1 MFSQVSSQFKT
12 IPAPAADL
20 TGRTAIV
27 TGSNV
32 GLGLEASRYFAKL
45 GCDRIVLACRDLK
58 KAEAARKAILSSVS
72 SSDSSSTSAIQPAP
86 EVLVW
91 HLDLADFDNVKAFAA
106 RAAKELDRVD
116 FFMAN
121 ASVASA
127 KRQYAEAAGGWE
139 MQLAVNVIST
149 FLLNILMLPVLR
161 ETGRKFAVTPR
172 LVVTASFGAFLSF
185 FTERTAPNIFQALNE
200 NGSIVDRYNTTKLL
214 QVIATKHLAVASR
227 ASGRGDVVINC
238 LHPGVC
244 RTELFRFVPFP
255 LSIPFNAAMLL
266 FGRSADMGARTLM
279 AAALSDE
286 SDEANATHGR
296 FMSDGLVAEFPPIMA
311 GDEGEQMQVR
321 VWEELLEILD
331 GIVPGIS
338 RTI

>member
-1 MFSQVSSQFKT
+1 MFSQVFSQFKT
-12 IPAPAADL
+12 IPVPDADL
-20 TGRTAIV
+20 TGKTAIV
-27 TGSNV
+27 TGSNI
-32 GLGLEASRYFAKL
+32 GLGLEASRYFARL
-45 GCDRIVLACRDLK
+45 GCARVILACRDLE
-58 KAEAARKAILSSVS
+58 KAKVARKDILSSLS
-72 SSDSSSTSAIQPAP
+72 SSSSSPSKPAT

-91 HLDLADFDNVKAFAA
+91 HLDLADFENVKAFAA

-121 ASVASA
+121 ASMAA
-127 KRQYAEAAGGWE
+127 TTKQCAESAGGWE

-161 ETGRKFAVTPR
+161 ETGRKFGVTPR

-185 FTERTAPNIFQALNE
+185 FKERTASEIFKTLNE
-200 NGSIVDRYNTTKLL
+200 SGSLIDRYNTTKLL
-214 QVIATKHLAVASR
+214 QVIATKHLAVAAR

-255 LSIPFNAAMLL
+255 LSIPFNAAMMLL
-266 FGRSADMGARTLM
+266 GRSSDMGARTLL

-286 SDEANATHGR
+286 SDEATATHGR
-296 FMSDGLVAEFPPIMA
+296 FMNDGLVADFPPIMS
-311 GDEGEQMQVR
+311 GDEGEVMQVR
-321 VWEELLEILD
+321 VWEELLDILD

-338 RTI
+338 RTL